1 MIKSREERDEVG
13 RARRA
18 AGRAKPGVTA
28 AQAQVLQASERTVRD
43 WTAKAD
49 TPRRPVGRPPHSEA
63 ARERALVLVLA
74 ELEHQEWP
82 GPGPVA
88 AALRGRVPT
97 RLVQW
102 AVKELKA
109 QRRARVARGEKER
122 RTSVTVRARNT
133 LWAED
138 GADVGES
145 PRGKETMEVLRDAAA
160 SRTVTIGNGPPATGE
175 DLVALLEEGRRIR
188 GTLPLVVSVD
198 NGGAQKSLALA
209 RYCAREKVILLRNYP
224 HTPRHNPVAE
234 RAIGELKEVSGLDA
248 GVVLA
253 DTGEA
258 ARRLEAAWMTLDHR
272 RLRAKN
278 GYRTAAVAE
287 ARMPTWYDYVC
298 RECFYKAARAAIEEA
313 TRGCRTP
320 RARRLAEREA
330 IFRTLEDF
338 GLITR
343 TRGGRPLNRDHA
355 ARIS

>member
-1 MIKSREERDEVG
+1 MLRSREERDEVG

-28 AQAQVLQASERTVRD
+28 VQARVLRASDRAVRD

-49 TPRRPVGRPPHSEA
+49 TPRRPVGRPPHGEV
-63 ARERALVLVLA
+63 ARQWALTLVLA

-82 GPGPVA
+82 GWRPVE
-88 AALRGRVPT
+88 AALRGLVPT

-109 QRRARVARGEKER
+109 QRRRRVAAREQEQ
-122 RTSVTVRARNT
+122 RTSVTVLARNV

-138 GADVGES
+138 GADVGVS

-160 SRTVTIGNGPPATGE
+160 SRTVAIGNGPPARGA
-175 DLVALLEEGRRIR
+175 DLVTLLEDARAMR
-188 GTLPLVVSVD
+188 GTYPLVVSRD
-198 NGGAQKSLALA
+198 NGGAQKSRELA
-209 RYCAREKVILLRNYP
+209 RFLEREKVIVLRNYP

-248 GVVLA
+248 GVTLA
-253 DTGEA
+253 DDGEA
-258 ARRLEAAWMTLDHR
+258 ARRLESAWWTLDHC
-272 RLRAKN
+272 RLRARL
-278 GYRTAAVAE
+278 GYRTAAAADAE
-287 ARMPTWYDYVC
+287 MPTWYNHAT
-298 RECFYKAARAAIEEA
+298 RECFYAAARAAIEEA
-313 TRGCRTP
+313 TQGCRTH

-338 GLITR
+338 GLILR